1 MASIK
6 EYLEEW
12 GIDANRIEI
21 STESRALDN
30 QVNIEYLNADSINL
44 LELDLI
50 NDGKGGGK

>member
-1 MASIK
+1 MK
-6 EYLEEW
+6 DYLVEW

-21 STESRALDN
+21 SNESRASEN

-50 NDGKGGGK
+50 KDGKGGGK

>member
-1 MASIK
+1 MKAMK
-6 EYLEEW
+6 DYLVEW

-21 STESRALDN
+21 SNESTAEVN
-30 QVNIEYLNADSINL
+30 QVNIKYLNADSINL